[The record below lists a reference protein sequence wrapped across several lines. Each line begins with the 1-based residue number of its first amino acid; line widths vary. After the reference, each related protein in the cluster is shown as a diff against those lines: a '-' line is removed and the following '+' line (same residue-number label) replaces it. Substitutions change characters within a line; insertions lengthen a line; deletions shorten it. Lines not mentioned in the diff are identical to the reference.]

1 MLISCWPDNVQPLA
15 SSLLLFLVLPAAPPV
30 QETSP
35 PQASFFSRRAQRAQ
49 RGEHGSRFWV
59 QLAARGGPS
68 VKASPLVRVSVP
80 AAVLRAEADLRQ
92 DRETLVDLLLDH
104 ISGPAQD
111 LRSEGVAGPADAV
124 RAACVPPRSAVQLL
138 HPAPGLAVGR
148 LQAAA
153 DRAASVEGHYRVNS
167 ESEF

>member
-1 MLISCWPDNVQPLA
+1 M
-15 SSLLLFLVLPAAPPV
+15 
-30 QETSP
+30 
-35 PQASFFSRRAQRAQ
+35 
-49 RGEHGSRFWV
+49 
-59 QLAARGGPS
+59 
-68 VKASPLVRVSVP
+68 VRVSVP

-148 LQAAA
+148 QAAA

-167 ESEF
+167 EFDELWESGATNTLKPKTAEAEDATAM